1 MQRRCACGKPIKGKV
16 HLCVACLE
24 IYGSDRAEWPEWL
37 KFMVN
42 DLEREYASDRR
53 ADNFEITFTD
63 LGVY

>member
-1 MQRRCACGKPIKGKV
+1 MQRRCACGKPIRGKA
-16 HLCVACLE
+16 HLCAACLS

-42 DLEREYASDRR
+42 DLEREYAGDRR
-53 ADNFEITFTD
+53 ADKFEITFTD